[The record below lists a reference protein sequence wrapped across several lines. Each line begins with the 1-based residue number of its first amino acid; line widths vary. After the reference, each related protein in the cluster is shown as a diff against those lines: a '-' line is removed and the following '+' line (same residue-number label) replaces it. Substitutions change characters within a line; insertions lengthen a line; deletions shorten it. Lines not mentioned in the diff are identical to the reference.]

1 MRFPS
6 AAVPAAGILGV
17 MGRTSHLADWLGT
30 PLGTAVLA
38 IERDLL
44 QEQLVDLVGF
54 ELLQFV
60 AWGDGAELADS
71 ARTQHRR
78 LLDPQATGAG
88 AIRADYHA
96 LPVASGTI
104 EAVLLPHTLEHAA
117 RPHELLREVDR
128 VLRGEGHLV
137 ICGFSPL
144 SFWGLRHALA
154 GRHFPPVVERL
165 LSEHRIRDWL
175 RLLGFEI
182 TCTRRYLFAPPSQ
195 SIAASRAAAWL
206 EVRGRQ
212 FATPLAGAYL
222 IKARKRVHAV
232 TPIRPVWQKT
242 PKLVGGLAKPTTR
255 SAA

>member
-1 MRFPS
+1 
-6 AAVPAAGILGV
+6 
-17 MGRTSHLADWLGT
+17 LADWLQT
-30 PLGTAVLA
+30 PLGAAVLA
-38 IERDLL
+38 IERELL

-54 ELLQFV
+54 ELLQIG
-60 AWGDGAELADS
+60 AWGDGAELAVA

-78 LLDPQATGAG
+78 LIDPQASGTG

-96 LPVASGTI
+96 LPVASGTV

-137 ICGFSPL
+137 ICGFNPL
-144 SFWGLRHALA
+144 SPWGVRHVLA
-154 GRHFPPVVERL
+154 GRNFPPVVERL
-165 LSEHRIRDWL
+165 LAEHRIRDWL

-182 TCTRRYLFAPPSQ
+182 TGTRRYLFTPPWQ
-195 SIAASRAAAWL
+195 GIAGSRASVWL
-206 EVRGRQ
+206 EARGRR
-212 FATPLAGAYL
+212 FAAPLAGAYL

-242 PKLVGGLAKPTTR
+242 SRLVGGLAKPTTR